1 MEIQGRCRGDVGE
14 MWAHLAVEAAD
25 DEHAAVV
32 GECDAADAPVALHLE
47 QRRARVDVED
57 RDELARL
64 RVGVRARVG
73 ARVGL
78 RLRVRAQVG

>member
-32 GECDAADAPVALHLE
+32 GEGNAADAPVALHLE

-57 RDELARL
+57 
-64 RVGVRARVG
+64 
-73 ARVGL
+73 
-78 RLRVRAQVG
+78 